1 MNRLARSLALGAVV
15 VTASLTAA
23 VSAQAEP
30 GGKSGVCHG
39 TASAKNPMVLI
50 NVSDNAVPALL
61 SGGKQ
66 RKADDALYDAS
77 TGTCGADQPGG
88 NL

>member
-1 MNRLARSLALGAVV
+1 MNRLARSFALGTTVV
-15 VTASLTAA
+15 VACLTST
-23 VSAQAEP
+23 VGAQADP

-61 SGGKQ
+61 SGDKQ

-77 TGTCGADQPGG
+77 TGTCGPDQPGG